1 MHLQRALLVH
11 GNWFYRRLA
20 VLVQYS
26 FYKNVASFSCQ
37 ECNSI
42 DILLVPESL
51 PEHVAKYVGSFKKIN

>member
-37 ECNSI
+37 GCNST
-42 DILLVPESL
+42 DIFHVPDSL
-51 PEHVAKYVGSFKKIN
+51 PEPVSKYVRSLKT

>member
-1 MHLQRALLVH
+1 MVNCKPHIFQFMHLQRALLVH

-37 ECNSI
+37 GGNSI
-42 DILLVPESL
+42 NLF
-51 PEHVAKYVGSFKKIN
+51 Y